1 MLDEGKLAAA
11 VEDALRFVGS
21 GEDKLVRLLEYITR
35 LESDSKW
42 APAEIS
48 AFHTRVSQALA
59 KPKPDLGF
67 RE

>member
-35 LESDSKW
+35 LETDPNWS
-42 APAEIS
+42 PGEIS
-48 AFHTRVSQALA
+48 AFHARVSQALA
-59 KPKPDLGF
+59 KPQPQPHL
-67 RE
+67 